1 FTSESASDLAVLL
14 RAGALPA
21 TLDVVEERTVGP
33 GLGADSINA
42 GVTAGLIGTAGVVL
56 FMLAAYG
63 LFGVFA
69 NIALV
74 LNIGMILA
82 ALSTLG

>member
-1 FTSESASDLAVLL
+1 M
-14 RAGALPA
+14 
-21 TLDVVEERTVGP
+21 VEERTVGP
-33 GLGADSINA
+33 SLGADSINA

-74 LNIGMILA
+74 LNIA
-82 ALSTLG
+82 